1 MFRVPG
7 LLVLTAVAAVLAA
20 CAEPAALRL
29 SVHRSALLGERANPP
44 LWVWVVDGGA
54 AVAAVEVSLDG
65 APYRR
70 LDPSA
75 RSFRPPAPLQPG
87 RHTLRV
93 RVRTAGAPT
102 LEESAAAQV
111 AALPGRPPVPGD
123 PCYPAG
129 DDPLRCGGGRDTG
142 QWSLRQIRQPDV
154 WQALAAQALGEP
166 GRVVVAVLD
175 TGYVP
180 HPDLL
185 RNLDATA
192 GYDFVRDP
200 DAAGDGDGI
209 DPDATD
215 PGTGGRWHGTAIAG
229 VIAAQTDNGREL
241 AGMGWPWGRSR
252 VTIMPVRVVG
262 QGGATTYDAAQG
274 LLYAAGLENDAGVR
288 PPVPARIINLS
299 LAEQFPGPGDPVLEE
314 ALARVTAAGAIVVA
328 AAGNHRSLVRFPATS
343 PHTVAVGSVDAR
355 RALAST
361 SNFGPEIDIVAPG
374 GDDSAEIRTLA
385 ADSRLGPPHWIVGSD
400 HGTSLAAAHVSGALA
415 LLAGIAPSLTLSDAR
430 STLAAS
436 AVDLGAPG
444 RDDRY
449 GPGLLDAFALIGA
462 YPPPRSVPVA
472 VPIARSGRGRRAA
485 GALANGAGAPG
496 GVDPRSLIIRFGDR
510 RASRAAAAE
519 AGERLERRHAVAGV
533 MAGAGGYAL
542 VRLRHGQDRRRIE
555 AQLRADPAVAAVYD
569 NRLYRPAGVPPR

>member
-1 MFRVPG
+1 MFRVAGP
-7 LLVLTAVAAVLAA
+7 LVLTALAAVLAA

-29 SVHRSALLGERANPP
+29 SVHRSALLGEYANPP
-44 LWVWVVDGGA
+44 LWVWAVDGG

-93 RVRTAGAPT
+93 RVRTAGTPAP
-102 LEESAAAQV
+102 EESADALV
-111 AALPGRPPVPGD
+111 AALPGAPPVPGD

-129 DDPLRCGGGRDTG
+129 DDPLRCGDGMDSG
-142 QWSLRQIRQPDV
+142 QWALRQIRQPDV
-154 WQALAAQALGEP
+154 WQALAARVPGEP

-185 RNLDATA
+185 RNLDADA
-192 GYDFVRDP
+192 GYDFVRDLG
-200 DAAGDGDGI
+200 AAGDGDGI

-262 QGGATTYDAAQG
+262 RGGATTYDAAQG

-328 AAGNHRSLVRFPATS
+328 AAGNHRSQVRFPANS
-343 PHTVAVGSVDAR
+343 PYTVAVGSVDAR

-374 GDDSAEIRTLA
+374 GDDSAELRALA
-385 ADSRLGPPHWIVGSD
+385 ADPRLGPPHWIVGRD

-415 LLAGIAPSLTLSDAR
+415 LLAGFAPSLTLSDAR

-462 YPPPRSVPVA
+462 YPPQRSA
-472 VPIARSGRGRRAA
+472 PIARSGRGRRAA
-485 GALANGAGAPG
+485 GALADGAAAPG
-496 GVDPRSLIIRFGDR
+496 GVDPRSLIIRFRDR

-519 AGERLERRHAVAGV
+519 AGERMERRHAVARVTAGV
-533 MAGAGGYAL
+533 GRYAL
-542 VRLRHGQDRRRIE
+542 VRLREGQDLRRVK

-569 NRLYRPAGVPPR
+569 NRRYRPAGVPPR